1 MNDSNDV
8 NYLEQQLTM
17 RARACEIDPPYDEW
31 TAYKGIPSINDDHE
45 FVAQEASDSVG
56 EFAVTNARSGCACNE
71 AEYEDLLIRQYEMA
85 ELSLKERTA
94 ATEMWREAIL
104 DWHDADRG

>member
-1 MNDSNDV
+1 VNELDDV
-8 NYLEQQLTM
+8 NSLEEQLAM

-31 TAYKGIPSINDDHE
+31 TAYERTPSINDDHE
-45 FVAQEASDSVG
+45 FVEQEASDSVA

-104 DWHDADRG
+104 DWHEADRG